1 MKPQEMLEQVITLL
15 NLMPPMPYEHEDS
28 LEFALHVRNVLKDAN
43 LCYCCVGVTG
53 EKKIII
59 YTREEAE
66 ALVKVITDIPYLL
79 KKALNPDKGDEL
91 YFLDDEMN
99 IFTAHFNF
107 LQRIVHFVDTLRKF
121 IDKCIVGHVDISF
134 LNKYLDIEDV
144 IVEFSPTNNAMRPV
158 VCPRLPNYHAEDWG
172 LEKALCIRWLYP
184 LVLDYKVP
192 LAKIKCCK
200 NCGKY
205 FIAKRLSAT
214 FCSDKCRGAFHYAA
228 NGE

>member
-79 KKALNPDKGDEL
+79 KKALE
-91 YFLDDEMN
+91 
-99 IFTAHFNF
+99 
-107 LQRIVHFVDTLRKF
+107 
-121 IDKCIVGHVDISF
+121 S
-134 LNKYLDIEDV
+134 
-144 IVEFSPTNNAMRPV
+144 
-158 VCPRLPNYHAEDWG
+158 
-172 LEKALCIRWLYP
+172 
-184 LVLDYKVP
+184 
-192 LAKIKCCK
+192 
-200 NCGKY
+200 
-205 FIAKRLSAT
+205 
-214 FCSDKCRGAFHYAA
+214 
-228 NGE
+228 

>member
-1 MKPQEMLEQVITLL
+1 MKNQERLEHFVNLL
-15 NLMPPMPYEHEDS
+15 NLAPPLAYDLPQDISEYIKIRDS
-28 LEFALHVRNVLKDAN
+28 LRAAN
-43 LCYCCVGVTG
+43 ICYCVLF
-53 EKKIII
+53 KKEHPIII
-59 YTREEAE
+59 YTREEAMAIFGQGSDAPFEVKRAFSEEEVEHRPIFIDE
-66 ALVKVITDIPYLL
+66 AKSEFY
-79 KKALNPDKGDEL
+79 
-91 YFLDDEMN
+91 
-99 IFTAHFNF
+99 HH
-107 LQRIVHFVDTLRKF
+107 IVHFINKIRAF
-121 IDKCIVGHVDISF
+121 ADKCIVGHVDISF